1 VNVVTP
7 AEARRSQSGPIP
19 RVRRPRV
26 PLGVRRQSARR
37 EAQQRA
43 AARTRKPL
51 TLEQKAREP
60 LRRPSRVKRW
70 AKAVGAILG
79 SAAAHAAIVV
89 VAVLIGALKLG
100 ADDAGRG
107 QVSIQVRER
116 ERPKPPPPPPPPQE
130 TEPRDEAPRQK
141 VAAAKPKPQE
151 QETPKETPKVAP
163 MRVVGI
169 SLEATV
175 EGGGGPTFAVGDT
188 RIGQTETQAAS
199 PRKAAPNTSAS
210 ARQTKTAGPA
220 GSGPNRVASRIPSA
234 KAQYTMPK
242 RRRPHNPPFPAEL
255 RAQGLEADVV
265 VMVSLDE
272 TGKVTSVQIITPSA
286 YPAFNEAALAA
297 AKAEEFEPALRDGV
311 PVPYTLSY
319 KYRFRIED

>member
-1 VNVVTP
+1 MNGVAPV
-7 AEARRSQSGPIP
+7 EAQRSRSGPAP
-19 RVRRPRV
+19 RIRRQRL
-26 PLGVRRQSARR
+26 PLGARLQNARR

-43 AARTRKPL
+43 AAQTRKPL
-51 TLEQKAREP
+51 TVQQKAREP
-60 LRRPSRVKRW
+60 LRRPSRIQRL
-70 AKAVGAILG
+70 ARAAGAILG
-79 SAAAHAAIVV
+79 SAAAHAAIVA

-100 ADDAGRG
+100 ADDTGREP
-107 QVSIQVRER
+107 VSIQVRER
-116 ERPKPPPPPPPPQE
+116 ERPKPPPPPPPPPAP
-130 TEPRDEAPRQK
+130 EPSDQAPRQK
-141 VAAAKPKPQE
+141 VAAAKPEPKEP
-151 QETPKETPKVAP
+151 ETPKEPPKAAP
-163 MRVVGI
+163 VRVVGI

-188 RIGQTETQAAS
+188 RIGQTTTQAAA
-199 PRKAAPNTSAS
+199 PRKAVRETSAPVPK
-210 ARQTKTAGPA
+210 TKTVGPVQ
-220 GSGPNRVASRIPSA
+220 SGPNRVASRIPSA

-242 RRRPHNPPFPAEL
+242 RRRPHNPPYPAEL

-272 TGKVTSVQIITPSA
+272 TGKVTSVQIITPSP